1 MYRERLRRS
10 GSDQTRR
17 FRAYKWAIA
26 IGVAL
31 VAIGDDDQGAL
42 PPLPPPLPNS
52 AQLHDRTGALVLAIR
67 RPDGGFV
74 TNPSPED
81 AISAGDVLVSVGTA
95 EQLGALAEVATPG

>member
-10 GSDQTRR
+10 GSDQARR
-17 FRAYKWAIA
+17 FRAHRWAIA

-31 VAIGDDDQGAL
+31 VAIGDDDQGA
-42 PPLPPPLPNS
+42 LPPPLPNS

>member
-1 MYRERLRRS
+1 
-10 GSDQTRR
+10 
-17 FRAYKWAIA
+17 
-26 IGVAL
+26 
-31 VAIGDDDQGAL
+31 
-42 PPLPPPLPNS
+42 
-52 AQLHDRTGALVLAIR
+52 LVLAIR